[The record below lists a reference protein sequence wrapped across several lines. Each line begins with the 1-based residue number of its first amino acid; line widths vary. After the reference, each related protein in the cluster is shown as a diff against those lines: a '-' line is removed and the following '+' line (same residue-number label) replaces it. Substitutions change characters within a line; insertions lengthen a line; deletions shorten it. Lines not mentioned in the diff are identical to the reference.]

1 MKWGH
6 ILLAIIAII
15 LIPSLFSSYD
25 ISYAGAQDPLYRL
38 INSKVGDHFYTI
50 SASERDNASLV

>member
-1 MKWGH
+1 M
-6 ILLAIIAII
+6 LLAIIAII